1 MGIWAWGKRSNSLT
15 WIWESVAA
23 SRPHVVAILSN
34 IARGY
39 STLGELDKAWR
50 YLERSKA
57 LQPDAP
63 AVRSLEVILLS
74 RSSRNGE
81 ALALAAR
88 AMDQGVY
95 DYDLLSAA
103 AGLGAEQGVW
113 DTALQALALRNRDW
127 PATAVDGWLRIG
139 RIRDDARNPQR
150 DDGRALLAF
159 QQALDLAQPRDKPA
173 VIADVPA
180 AYRDKLQRR

>member
-1 MGIWAWGKRSNSLT
+1 MVLQS
-15 WIWESVAA
+15 
-23 SRPHVVAILSN
+23 PF
-34 IARGY
+34 
-39 STLGELDKAWR
+39 
-50 YLERSKA
+50 LERSKA

-74 RSSRNGE
+74 RSSRNSE

-113 DTALQALALRNRDW
+113 DTALQALALRNQGW